1 MYQTENGDTKIQVRL
16 EGETVW
22 MTQKAM
28 AELFQTSTQNITF
41 HIKNIYSEGELLE
54 ESTCKNY
61 LQVQNDARRTIC
73 YRTI

>member
-28 AELFQTSTQNITF
+28 AELFQTSKQNVSL
-41 HIKNIYSEGELLE
+41 HINNIFKEGE
-54 ESTCKNY
+54 
-61 LQVQNDARRTIC
+61 
-73 YRTI
+73 